1 YSPVFYTC
9 KRWRERVENPTN
21 KMDQQQSGPQTR
33 SMKRQ
38 NSSTVEHVTNRLDRV
53 STEEVKKDPVV
64 NISPPRKH
72 KLSTSKD
79 PSSKK
84 KIRQQSRNE
93 QDVRKITRAVLK
105 IILEVQDSSKKT
117 PRRKRSRQ
125 QGISPPLAC
134 NFNEATTATKTVE
147 KSETSG
153 PSSLD
158 FGGAIEPDG
167 SDLSAGDGPI
177 EADGG
182 NANTSDD
189 GQQGKSSMDPKV
201 VKEAAAN
208 LEILEIKQIKSIENT
223 LSYWHLY
230 SFCAEARF
238 CPKALM
244 YNVVSPLDNYVTVLT
259 VLPKAKQLVL
269 EAALKIVK
277 EKSYKKYK
285 ECLTILIDESQAQ
298 IGDGSERSVVAVV
311 CLLTQLVVTKAKD
324 ANGIRCHRG

>member
-1 YSPVFYTC
+1 
-9 KRWRERVENPTN
+9 
-21 KMDQQQSGPQTR
+21 MDQQPSGPQTR

-208 LEILEIKQIKSIENT
+208 LRNIGD
-223 LSYWHLY
+223 
-230 SFCAEARF
+230 
-238 CPKALM
+238 KA
-244 YNVVSPLDNYVTVLT
+244 N
-259 VLPKAKQLVL
+259 KEAKQLVL

-277 EKSYKKYK
+277 EGSYKKYK
-285 ECLTILIDESQAQ
+285 ECLTILIDDSQAQ
-298 IGDGSERSVVAVV
+298 ICDGSERSVVAVV
-311 CLLTQLVVTKAKD
+311 CLLTQMVVTKAKD
-324 ANGIRCHRG
+324 AMVSDATVDEVVEAATEYIVENHPTWV